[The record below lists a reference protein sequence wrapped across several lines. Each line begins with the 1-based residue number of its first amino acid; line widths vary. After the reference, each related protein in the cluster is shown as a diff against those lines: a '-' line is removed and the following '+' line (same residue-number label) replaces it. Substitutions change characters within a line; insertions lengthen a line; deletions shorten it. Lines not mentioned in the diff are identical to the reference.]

1 MERLVELP
9 RGMKILQVIHS
20 LDPRA
25 GGTTEGLRQLSTALA
40 QEGVGVQ
47 VLCLDPPDS
56 PWLRAFPFPVVALG
70 PGGGGYGYSPQVV
83 PWLVEHADEY
93 DWIIFT
99 SVNAIAAFVAE
110 LPDSD
115 KWFRPRIA
123 TIGPAT
129 REVAEEYGFRVEVTP
144 EKYVAE
150 SLAEAFR
157 AHPLDGKRILIPS
170 AAVARDVVP
179 NELRSRGAE
188 VDVVQAYQNVI
199 PYEAPAQAGM
209 IFQEPLPDWVTF
221 ASSSAVDHLVALVEI
236 EVLKEVKIASIG
248 PATSATVLKHGL
260 SVTSEALKHT
270 IAGLIEG
277 MRNY

>member
-1 MERLVELP
+1 MRRNLRGQRIVVTRASHQAEELAGP
-9 RGMKILQVIHS
+9 LRELGAEPILLPLIGIAPP
-20 LDPRA
+20 DDK
-25 GGTTEGLRQLSTALA
+25 TALIQA
-40 QEGVGVQ
+40 
-47 VLCLDPPDS
+47 
-56 PWLRAFPFPVVALG
+56 A
-70 PGGGGYGYSPQVV
+70 
-83 PWLVEHADEY
+83 EHADEY

-115 KWFRPRIA
+115 RWFRPRIA

-221 ASSSAVDHLVALVEI
+221 ASSSAVDHLVALVEV